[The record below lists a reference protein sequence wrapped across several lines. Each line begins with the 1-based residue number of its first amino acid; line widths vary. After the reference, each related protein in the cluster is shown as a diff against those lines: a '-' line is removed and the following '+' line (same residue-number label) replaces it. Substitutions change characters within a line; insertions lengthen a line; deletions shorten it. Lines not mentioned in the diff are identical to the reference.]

1 MKLEPNVW
9 FDEVVKTYH
18 LISPHIHHTQL
29 VTCPDL
35 NEELMADSSSSLSLY
50 KLQALLK
57 LGVRFLLSQDSQKM
71 N

>member
-18 LISPHIHHTQL
+18 RISPHIHHTPL

-35 NEELMADSSSSLSLY
+35 NEE
-50 KLQALLK
+50 
-57 LGVRFLLSQDSQKM
+57 
-71 N
+71 

>member
-29 VTCPDL
+29 VSCPDL
-35 NEELMADSSSSLSLY
+35 NEEL
-50 KLQALLK
+50 
-57 LGVRFLLSQDSQKM
+57 GW
-71 N
+71 